1 MRETGFRIVR
11 RAFATVAWMV
21 VAAGSVGAWV
31 MPGPGLHH
39 DQVVIACL
47 AVVALSAAASLLA
60 HRPSRPLVGT
70 TVVIVAVTSLGARNI
85 ASGALTSAQVNFRD
99 GALLLSHVLLALAM
113 FASTRRRLRADS
125 RAVISDGLII
135 GLGAWIVLW
144 VVLLQPALHGVT
156 GLPAATLM
164 RGVTLAVLS
173 VNLFL
178 VATLLFSDSAPT
190 VSVVLTALAVVNVLA
205 GEILFLVDARPDATL
220 STRVLGAPFV
230 VAAACASA
238 MLLHP
243 SVRTLLSPARRRPTP
258 PLMTRLVTTT
268 ASLVAPV
275 VMLTLT
281 DADGRNDRTVRV
293 VSIVVLSVVVMARV
307 VQSVRANAR
316 TQADLAHSAQTDPLT
331 NLPNR
336 VAMLDLVTDATQ
348 LAHGTPRQPTVLFI
362 DVDRFK
368 NINDSLGHSAGD
380 DVLLEVARRL
390 VAAVPSHAS
399 VGRISGDEF
408 VILDPHTETATQA
421 VVLAERV
428 LDSLREPLGMRQG
441 DMFVSVSIGVA
452 MALRQLDLTADEIL
466 RHADTAM
473 YRAKDA
479 GRNCIAFFDDSMV
492 EKVTQR
498 LDIETALYRALEKN
512 ELRLVHQPIVD
523 TSLGIVVGFEALM
536 RWDRGVHGSVSPAEF
551 IPIAEE
557 TGTIVPLGSWA
568 LLDALTQLRHWID
581 SGACA
586 ASTSMSV
593 NVSARQLHDPTF
605 VSVVTD
611 ALSRSGIPADQLWL
625 EVTESLMITE
635 PAQALTAL
643 RQLNAL
649 GVRIAIDDF
658 GTGYSS
664 LSLLQRF
671 PIQRIKIDRAFVS
684 ALTSDRNSHSI
695 VRTIVAMAESLGADI
710 VAEGVETV
718 EQLDFLAGLDCRKAQ
733 GYLISHPVDSD
744 AVPATVA
751 ALQETPRWR
760 R

>member
-1 MRETGFRIVR
+1 MVVAGGAAAPWLVPSPAEHSTVIVL
-11 RAFATVAWMV
+11 ACAAAVVLGATVALWAHRAPRLL
-21 VAAGSVGAWV
+21 VATTVLVSGVTALGA
-31 MPGPGLHH
+31 HN
-39 DQVVIACL
+39 IA
-47 AVVALSAAASLLA
+47 ADGLSARQLNL
-60 HRPSRPLVGT
+60 
-70 TVVIVAVTSLGARNI
+70 
-85 ASGALTSAQVNFRD
+85 RD
-99 GALLLSHVLLALAM
+99 GALLVSHVLLALGMLVA
-113 FASTRRRLRADS
+113 TRRRLRADS

-144 VVLLQPALHGVT
+144 VLLLQPALHGVT

-164 RGVTLAVLS
+164 RGATLAVLS
-173 VNLFL
+173 VILFL
-178 VATLLFSDSAPT
+178 VATLLFSDTAPT
-190 VSVVLTALAVVNVLA
+190 VSVIFATLAVVTLLT
-205 GEILFLVDARPDATL
+205 GEIVYLVDARPDASL
-220 STRVLGAPFV
+220 VARVLGAPFV
-230 VAAACASA
+230 VAAACATG

-243 SVRTLLSPARRRPTP
+243 SVRSLLSPARRRPTP
-258 PLMTRLVTTT
+258 PLMTRLVSTT

-281 DADGRNDRTVRV
+281 DPASRNDRIVRV
-293 VSIVVLSVVVMARV
+293 VSIVVLSAVVMARV

-316 TQADLAHSAQTDPLT
+316 TQADLEHNAQTDPLT

-336 VAMLDLVTDATQ
+336 TAMLELVTEATQ

-390 VAAVPSHAS
+390 VAAVPAHAS

-421 VVLAERV
+421 VVLAEHV
-428 LDSLREPLGMRQG
+428 LDSLREPLGLRQG

-452 MALRQLDLTADEIL
+452 MAVRSLDLTADEIL

-498 LDIETALYRALEKN
+498 LDIETALYRALDKN

-523 TSLGIVVGFEALM
+523 TSLGLVVGFEALM
-536 RWDRGVHGSVSPAEF
+536 RWDRGVNGTVSPAEF

-568 LLDALTQLRHWID
+568 LLDALTQLRLWID
-581 SGACA
+581 AGAC
-586 ASTSMSV
+586 TSHTTISV

-605 VSVVTD
+605 VSVVTE
-611 ALSRSGIPADQLWL
+611 ALSRSGVSADQLWL

-635 PAQALTAL
+635 PTQALTAL
-643 RQLNAL
+643 KQLNAI

-671 PIQRIKIDRAFVS
+671 PIQRIKIDRAFVH
-684 ALTSDRNSHSI
+684 ALTTDGGSHSL
-695 VRTIVAMAESLGADI
+695 VRTIVAMADSLGADI
-710 VAEGVETV
+710 VAEGVETM
-718 EQLDFLAGLDCRKAQ
+718 EQLDILAGLDCRKAQ
-733 GYLISHPVDSD
+733 GYLISHPVDSA
-744 AVPATVA
+744 AVPDTVL
-751 ALQETPRWR
+751 ALEGSPRWR

>member
-1 MRETGFRIVR
+1 MVVAGGAAAPWLVPSPAEHSTVIVL
-11 RAFATVAWMV
+11 ACAAAVVLGATVALWAHRAPRLL
-21 VAAGSVGAWV
+21 VATTVLVSGVTALGA
-31 MPGPGLHH
+31 HN
-39 DQVVIACL
+39 IA
-47 AVVALSAAASLLA
+47 ADGLSARQLNL
-60 HRPSRPLVGT
+60 
-70 TVVIVAVTSLGARNI
+70 
-85 ASGALTSAQVNFRD
+85 RD
-99 GALLLSHVLLALAM
+99 GALLVSHVLLALGMLVA
-113 FASTRRRLRADS
+113 TRRRLRADS

-144 VVLLQPALHGVT
+144 VLLLQPALHGVT

-164 RGVTLAVLS
+164 RGATLAVLS
-173 VNLFL
+173 VILFL
-178 VATLLFSDSAPT
+178 VATLLFSDTAPT
-190 VSVVLTALAVVNVLA
+190 VSVIFATLAVVTLLT
-205 GEILFLVDARPDATL
+205 GEIVYLVDARPDASL
-220 STRVLGAPFV
+220 VARVLGAPFV
-230 VAAACASA
+230 VAAACATG

-243 SVRTLLSPARRRPTP
+243 SVRSLLSPARRRPTP
-258 PLMTRLVTTT
+258 PLMTRLVSTT

-281 DADGRNDRTVRV
+281 DPASRNDRIVRV
-293 VSIVVLSVVVMARV
+293 VSIVVLSAVVMARV

-316 TQADLAHSAQTDPLT
+316 TQADLEHNAQTDPLT

-336 VAMLDLVTDATQ
+336 TAMLELVTEATQ

-390 VAAVPSHAS
+390 VAAVPAHAS

-421 VVLAERV
+421 VVLAELV
-428 LDSLREPLGMRQG
+428 LDSLREPLGLRQG

-452 MALRQLDLTADEIL
+452 MAVRSLDLTADEIL

-498 LDIETALYRALEKN
+498 LDIETALYRALDKN

-523 TSLGIVVGFEALM
+523 TSLGLVVGFEALM
-536 RWDRGVHGSVSPAEF
+536 RWDRGVNGTVSPAEF

-568 LLDALTQLRHWID
+568 LLDALTQLRLWID
-581 SGACA
+581 AGAC
-586 ASTSMSV
+586 TSHTTISV

-605 VSVVTD
+605 VSVVTE
-611 ALSRSGIPADQLWL
+611 ALSRSGVSADQLWL

-635 PAQALTAL
+635 PTQALTAL
-643 RQLNAL
+643 KQLNAI

-671 PIQRIKIDRAFVS
+671 PIQRIKIDRAFVH
-684 ALTSDRNSHSI
+684 ALTTDGGSHSL
-695 VRTIVAMAESLGADI
+695 VRTIVAMADSLGADI
-710 VAEGVETV
+710 VAEGVETM
-718 EQLDFLAGLDCRKAQ
+718 EQLDILAGLDCRKAQ
-733 GYLISHPVDSD
+733 GYLISHPVDSA
-744 AVPATVA
+744 AVPDTVL
-751 ALQETPRWR
+751 ALEGSPRWR

>member
-1 MRETGFRIVR
+1 VR
-11 RAFATVAWMV
+11 RAFAAVAWLV
-21 VAAGSVGAWV
+21 VAGGLTAPWLAPSPADHSAFIVLACATAVAVGA
-31 MPGPGLHH
+31 L
-39 DQVVIACL
+39 I
-47 AVVALSAAASLLA
+47 ALSVHRVPRLLVA
-60 HRPSRPLVGT
+60 T
-70 TVVIVAVTSLGARNI
+70 TCIVAGATALGAHNI
-85 ASGALTSAQVNFRD
+85 ATDSLSSTAQNVRD
-99 GALLLSHVLLALAM
+99 GALLFSHVLLALGMLVA
-113 FASTRRRLRADS
+113 TRRRLRADS

-156 GLPAATLM
+156 GLPASTLM

-173 VNLFL
+173 VILFL
-178 VATLLFSDSAPT
+178 VATLLFSDTAPT
-190 VSVVLTALAVVNVLA
+190 VSVLFATLAVLMLLT
-205 GEILFLVDARPDATL
+205 GEILYLVNARPDASL
-220 STRVLGAPFV
+220 DTRVLVAPFV
-230 VAAACASA
+230 VAASA
-238 MLLHP
+238 AAAMMIHP
-243 SVRTLLSPARRRPTP
+243 TVRTLLSPARRRPTP
-258 PLMTRLVTTT
+258 PLMTRLVSTT
-268 ASLVAPV
+268 ASLVGPV

-281 DADGRNDRTVRV
+281 DPDSRNDRTVRV
-293 VSIVVLSVVVMARV
+293 VSIVVLSAVVMARV

-316 TQADLAHSAQTDPLT
+316 TQADLEHNAQTDPLT

-336 VAMLDLVTDATQ
+336 NAMLELVTEAAQ

-390 VAAVPSHAS
+390 VAAVPAHAS

-408 VILDPHTETATQA
+408 VVLDPQTETATQA
-421 VVLAERV
+421 VVLAEHV
-428 LDSLREPLGMRQG
+428 LDSLREPLGLRQG

-452 MALRQLDLTADEIL
+452 MAVRAVNLTADEIL

-498 LDIETALYRALEKN
+498 LDIETALYRALDKN

-523 TSLGIVVGFEALM
+523 TSLGLVVGFEALM
-536 RWDRGVHGSVSPAEF
+536 RWDRGVNGTVSPAEF

-568 LLDALTQLRHWID
+568 LLDALTQLRMWID
-581 SGACA
+581 AGACTA
-586 ASTSMSV
+586 NTTISV

-605 VSVVTD
+605 VSVVTE
-611 ALSRSGIPADQLWL
+611 ALSRAGVSADQLWL

-635 PAQALTAL
+635 PTQALTTL
-643 RQLNAL
+643 KQLNAI

-671 PIQRIKIDRAFVS
+671 PIQRIKIDRAFVN
-684 ALTSDRNSHSI
+684 ALTADGGSHSI
-695 VRTIVAMAESLGADI
+695 VRTIVAMADALGADI
-710 VAEGVETV
+710 VAEGVETM
-718 EQLDFLAGLDCRKAQ
+718 EQLDILSSLDCHKAQ
-733 GYLISHPVDSD
+733 GYLISHPVDSS
-744 AVPATVA
+744 AVPDSVL
-751 ALQETPRWR
+751 ALEGSPRWR

>member
-1 MRETGFRIVR
+1 MVVAGGAAAPWLVPSPAEHSTVIVL
-11 RAFATVAWMV
+11 ACAAAVVLGATVALWV
-21 VAAGSVGAWV
+21 HRAPRLLVATTVLVSGVTALGA
-31 MPGPGLHH
+31 HN
-39 DQVVIACL
+39 IA
-47 AVVALSAAASLLA
+47 ADGLSARQLNL
-60 HRPSRPLVGT
+60 
-70 TVVIVAVTSLGARNI
+70 
-85 ASGALTSAQVNFRD
+85 RD
-99 GALLLSHVLLALAM
+99 GALLVSHVLLALGMLVA
-113 FASTRRRLRADS
+113 TRRRLRADS

-144 VVLLQPALHGVT
+144 VLLLQPALHGVT

-164 RGVTLAVLS
+164 RGATLAVLS
-173 VNLFL
+173 VILFL
-178 VATLLFSDSAPT
+178 VATLLFSDTAPT
-190 VSVVLTALAVVNVLA
+190 VSVIFATLAVVTLLT
-205 GEILFLVDARPDATL
+205 GEIVYLVDARPDASL
-220 STRVLGAPFV
+220 AARVLGAPFV
-230 VAAACASA
+230 VAAACATG

-243 SVRTLLSPARRRPTP
+243 SVRSLLSPARRRPTP
-258 PLMTRLVTTT
+258 PLMTRLVSTT

-281 DADGRNDRTVRV
+281 DPASRNDRIVRV
-293 VSIVVLSVVVMARV
+293 VSIVVLSAVVMARV

-316 TQADLAHSAQTDPLT
+316 TQADLEHNAQTDPLT

-336 VAMLDLVTDATQ
+336 TAMLELVTEATQ

-390 VAAVPSHAS
+390 VAAVPAHAS

-421 VVLAERV
+421 VVLAEHV
-428 LDSLREPLGMRQG
+428 LDSLREPLGLRQG

-452 MALRQLDLTADEIL
+452 MAVRSLDLTADEIL

-498 LDIETALYRALEKN
+498 LDIETALYRALDKN

-523 TSLGIVVGFEALM
+523 TSLGLVVGFEALM
-536 RWDRGVHGSVSPAEF
+536 RWDRGVNGTVSPAEF

-568 LLDALTQLRHWID
+568 LLDALTQLRLWID
-581 SGACA
+581 AGAC
-586 ASTSMSV
+586 TSHTTISV

-605 VSVVTD
+605 VSVVTE
-611 ALSRSGIPADQLWL
+611 ALSRSGVSADQLWL

-635 PAQALTAL
+635 PTQALTAL
-643 RQLNAL
+643 KQLNAI

-671 PIQRIKIDRAFVS
+671 PIQRIKIDRAFVH
-684 ALTSDRNSHSI
+684 ALTTDGGSHSL
-695 VRTIVAMAESLGADI
+695 VRTIVAMADSLGADI
-710 VAEGVETV
+710 VAEGVETM
-718 EQLDFLAGLDCRKAQ
+718 EQLDILAGLDCRKAQ
-733 GYLISHPVDSD
+733 GYLISHPVDSA
-744 AVPATVA
+744 AVPDTVL
-751 ALQETPRWR
+751 ALEGSPRWR

>member
-1 MRETGFRIVR
+1 MVVAGGAAAPWLVPSPAEHSTVIVL
-11 RAFATVAWMV
+11 ACAAAVVLGATVALWV
-21 VAAGSVGAWV
+21 HRAPRLLVATTVLVSGVTALGA
-31 MPGPGLHH
+31 HN
-39 DQVVIACL
+39 IA
-47 AVVALSAAASLLA
+47 ADGLSARQLNL
-60 HRPSRPLVGT
+60 
-70 TVVIVAVTSLGARNI
+70 
-85 ASGALTSAQVNFRD
+85 RD
-99 GALLLSHVLLALAM
+99 GALLVSHVLLALGMLVA
-113 FASTRRRLRADS
+113 TRRRLRADS

-144 VVLLQPALHGVT
+144 VLLLQPALHGVT

-164 RGVTLAVLS
+164 RGATLAVLS
-173 VNLFL
+173 VILFL
-178 VATLLFSDSAPT
+178 VATLLFSDTAPT
-190 VSVVLTALAVVNVLA
+190 VSVIFATLAVVTLLT
-205 GEILFLVDARPDATL
+205 GEIVYLVDARPDASL
-220 STRVLGAPFV
+220 VARVLGAPFV
-230 VAAACASA
+230 VAAACATG

-243 SVRTLLSPARRRPTP
+243 SVRSLLSPARRRPTP
-258 PLMTRLVTTT
+258 PLMTRLVSTT

-281 DADGRNDRTVRV
+281 DPASRNDRIVRV
-293 VSIVVLSVVVMARV
+293 VSIVVLSAVVMARV

-316 TQADLAHSAQTDPLT
+316 TQADLEHNAQTDPLT

-336 VAMLDLVTDATQ
+336 TAMLELVTEATQ

-390 VAAVPSHAS
+390 VAAVPAHAS

-421 VVLAERV
+421 VVLAEHV
-428 LDSLREPLGMRQG
+428 LDSLREPLGLRQG

-452 MALRQLDLTADEIL
+452 MAVRSLDLTADEIL

-492 EKVTQR
+492 EKVTHR
-498 LDIETALYRALEKN
+498 LDIETALYRALDKN

-523 TSLGIVVGFEALM
+523 TSLGLVVGFEALM
-536 RWDRGVHGSVSPAEF
+536 RWDRGVNGTVSPAEF

-568 LLDALTQLRHWID
+568 LLDALTQLRLWID
-581 SGACA
+581 AGAC
-586 ASTSMSV
+586 TSHTTISV

-605 VSVVTD
+605 VSVVTE
-611 ALSRSGIPADQLWL
+611 ALSRSGVSADQLWL

-635 PAQALTAL
+635 PTQALTAL
-643 RQLNAL
+643 KQLNAI

-671 PIQRIKIDRAFVS
+671 PIQRIKIDRAFVH
-684 ALTSDRNSHSI
+684 ALTTDGGSHSL
-695 VRTIVAMAESLGADI
+695 VRTIVAMADSLGADI
-710 VAEGVETV
+710 VAEGVETM
-718 EQLDFLAGLDCRKAQ
+718 EQLDILAGLDCRKAQ
-733 GYLISHPVDSD
+733 GYLISHPVDSA
-744 AVPATVA
+744 AVPDTVL
-751 ALQETPRWR
+751 ALEGSPRWR

>member
-1 MRETGFRIVR
+1 MVVAGGAAAPWLVPSPAEHSTVIVL
-11 RAFATVAWMV
+11 ACAAAVVLGATVALWV
-21 VAAGSVGAWV
+21 HRAPRLLVATTVLVSGVTALGA
-31 MPGPGLHH
+31 HN
-39 DQVVIACL
+39 IA
-47 AVVALSAAASLLA
+47 ADGLSARQLNL
-60 HRPSRPLVGT
+60 
-70 TVVIVAVTSLGARNI
+70 
-85 ASGALTSAQVNFRD
+85 RD
-99 GALLLSHVLLALAM
+99 GALLVSHVLLALGMLVA
-113 FASTRRRLRADS
+113 TRRRLRADS

-144 VVLLQPALHGVT
+144 VLLLQPALHGVT

-164 RGVTLAVLS
+164 RGATLAVLS
-173 VNLFL
+173 VILFL
-178 VATLLFSDSAPT
+178 VATLLFSDTAPT
-190 VSVVLTALAVVNVLA
+190 VSVIFATLAVVTLLT
-205 GEILFLVDARPDATL
+205 GEIVYLVDARPDASL
-220 STRVLGAPFV
+220 VARVLGAPFV
-230 VAAACASA
+230 VAAACATG

-243 SVRTLLSPARRRPTP
+243 SVRSLLSPARRRPTP
-258 PLMTRLVTTT
+258 PLMTRLVSTT

-281 DADGRNDRTVRV
+281 DPASPNDRIVRV
-293 VSIVVLSVVVMARV
+293 VSIVVLSAVVMARV

-316 TQADLAHSAQTDPLT
+316 TQADLEHNAQTDPLT

-336 VAMLDLVTDATQ
+336 TAMLDLVTEATQ

-390 VAAVPSHAS
+390 VAAVPAHAS

-421 VVLAERV
+421 VVLAEHV
-428 LDSLREPLGMRQG
+428 LDSLREPLGLRQG

-452 MALRQLDLTADEIL
+452 MAVRSLNLTADEIL

-498 LDIETALYRALEKN
+498 LDIETALYRALDKN

-523 TSLGIVVGFEALM
+523 TSLGLVVGFEALM
-536 RWDRGVHGSVSPAEF
+536 RWDRGVNGTVSPAEF

-568 LLDALTQLRHWID
+568 LLDALTQLRLWID
-581 SGACA
+581 AGAC
-586 ASTSMSV
+586 TSHTTISV

-605 VSVVTD
+605 VSVVTE
-611 ALSRSGIPADQLWL
+611 ALSRSGVSADQLWL

-635 PAQALTAL
+635 PTQALTAL
-643 RQLNAL
+643 KQLNAI

-671 PIQRIKIDRAFVS
+671 PIQRIKIDRAFVH
-684 ALTSDRNSHSI
+684 ALTTDGGSHSL
-695 VRTIVAMAESLGADI
+695 VRTIVAMADSLGADI
-710 VAEGVETV
+710 VAEGVETM
-718 EQLDFLAGLDCRKAQ
+718 EQLDILAGLDCRKAQ
-733 GYLISHPVDSD
+733 GYLISHPVDSA
-744 AVPATVA
+744 AVPDTVL
-751 ALQETPRWR
+751 ALEGSPRWR

>member
-1 MRETGFRIVR
+1 
-11 RAFATVAWMV
+11 MV
-21 VAAGSVGAWV
+21 VAGGTAAPWLVPP
-31 MPGPGLHH
+31 PG
-39 DQVVIACL
+39 DRSS
-47 AVVALSAAASLLA
+47 AVVVACAAAV
-60 HRPSRPLVGT
+60 LVGSSVALWVHGAPRLLVLA
-70 TVVIVAVTSLGARNI
+70 TVVVTGVTSLGAHNI
-85 ASGALTSAQVNFRD
+85 AADGLSPRDMNIRD
-99 GALLLSHVLLALAM
+99 GALLASHVLLAIGMLVA
-113 FASTRRRLRADS
+113 TRRRLRSDS

-156 GLPAATLM
+156 GLPAATVM

-173 VNLFL
+173 VILFL
-178 VATLLFSDSAPT
+178 VATLLFSDTAPT
-190 VSVVLTALAVVNVLA
+190 VSVIFATVAVVMLLT
-205 GEILFLVDARPDATL
+205 GEILYLVDARPDASL
-220 STRVLGAPFV
+220 ADRVLAAPFMF
-230 VAAACASA
+230 AAACAA
-238 MLLHP
+238 GMLLHP
-243 SVRTLLSPARRRPTP
+243 SARTLLSPARRRPTP
-258 PLMTRLVTTT
+258 PLMTRLVSTT
-268 ASLVAPV
+268 ASMVAPV

-281 DADGRNDRTVRV
+281 DPAGRNDRTVRV
-293 VSIVVLSVVVMARV
+293 VSIVLLSVVVMTRV

-316 TQADLAHSAQTDPLT
+316 TQADLEHNAQTDPLT

-336 VAMLDLVTDATQ
+336 VAMLELVTEATQ

-390 VAAVPSHAS
+390 VAAVPAHAS

-421 VVLAERV
+421 VVLAEHV
-428 LDSLREPLGMRQG
+428 LDSLREPLGLRQG

-452 MALRQLDLTADEIL
+452 MAVRSLGLTADEIL

-498 LDIETALYRALEKN
+498 LDIETALYRALDKN

-523 TSLGIVVGFEALM
+523 TSLGLVVGFEALM
-536 RWDRGVHGSVSPAEF
+536 RWDRGINGTVSPAEF

-568 LLDALTQLRHWID
+568 LLDALTQLRMWID
-581 SGACA
+581 AGACTE
-586 ASTSMSV
+586 STTVSV

-605 VSVVTD
+605 VSVVTE
-611 ALSRSGIPADQLWL
+611 ALSRAGVTADQLWL

-635 PAQALTAL
+635 PTQALTAL
-643 RQLNAL
+643 KQLNAI

-671 PIQRIKIDRAFVS
+671 PIQRIKIDRAFVH
-684 ALTSDRNSHSI
+684 ALTADGGSHSI
-695 VRTIVAMAESLGADI
+695 VRTIVAMAESLGADV
-710 VAEGVETV
+710 VAEGVETI
-718 EQLDFLAGLDCRKAQ
+718 EQLDILAGLDCRKAQ
-733 GYLISHPVDSD
+733 GYLISHPVDSV
-744 AVPATVA
+744 AVPDTVL
-751 ALQETPRWR
+751 ALEGSPRWR

>member
-1 MRETGFRIVR
+1 MVVAGGAAAPWLVPSPAEHSTVIVL
-11 RAFATVAWMV
+11 ACAAAVVLGATVALWV
-21 VAAGSVGAWV
+21 HRAPRLLVATTVLVSGVTALGA
-31 MPGPGLHH
+31 HN
-39 DQVVIACL
+39 IA
-47 AVVALSAAASLLA
+47 ADGLSARQLNL
-60 HRPSRPLVGT
+60 
-70 TVVIVAVTSLGARNI
+70 
-85 ASGALTSAQVNFRD
+85 RD
-99 GALLLSHVLLALAM
+99 GALLVSHVLLALGMLVA
-113 FASTRRRLRADS
+113 TRRRLRADS

-144 VVLLQPALHGVT
+144 VLLLQPALHGFT

-164 RGVTLAVLS
+164 RGATLAVLS
-173 VNLFL
+173 VILFL
-178 VATLLFSDSAPT
+178 VATLLFSDTAPT
-190 VSVVLTALAVVNVLA
+190 VSVIFATLAVVTLLT
-205 GEILFLVDARPDATL
+205 GEIVYLVDARPDASL
-220 STRVLGAPFV
+220 VARVLGAPFV
-230 VAAACASA
+230 VAAACATG

-243 SVRTLLSPARRRPTP
+243 SVRSLLSPARRRPTP
-258 PLMTRLVTTT
+258 PLMTRLVSTT

-281 DADGRNDRTVRV
+281 DPASRNDRIVRV
-293 VSIVVLSVVVMARV
+293 VSIVVLSAVVMARV

-316 TQADLAHSAQTDPLT
+316 TQADLEHNAQTDPLT

-336 VAMLDLVTDATQ
+336 TAMLELVTEATQ

-390 VAAVPSHAS
+390 VAAVPAHAS

-421 VVLAERV
+421 VVLAEHV
-428 LDSLREPLGMRQG
+428 LDSLREPLGLRQG

-452 MALRQLDLTADEIL
+452 MAVRSLDLTADEIL

-498 LDIETALYRALEKN
+498 LDIETALYRALDKN

-523 TSLGIVVGFEALM
+523 TSLGLVVGFEALM
-536 RWDRGVHGSVSPAEF
+536 RWDRGVNGTVSPAEF

-568 LLDALTQLRHWID
+568 LLDALTQLRLWID
-581 SGACA
+581 AGAC
-586 ASTSMSV
+586 TSHTTISV

-605 VSVVTD
+605 VSVVTE
-611 ALSRSGIPADQLWL
+611 ALSRSGVSADQLWL

-635 PAQALTAL
+635 PTQALTAL
-643 RQLNAL
+643 KQLNAI

-671 PIQRIKIDRAFVS
+671 PIQRIKIDRAFVH
-684 ALTSDRNSHSI
+684 ALTTDGGSHSL
-695 VRTIVAMAESLGADI
+695 VRTIVAMADSLGADI
-710 VAEGVETV
+710 VAEGVETM
-718 EQLDFLAGLDCRKAQ
+718 EQLDILAGLDCRKAQ
-733 GYLISHPVDSD
+733 GYLISHPVDSA
-744 AVPATVA
+744 AVPDTVL
-751 ALQETPRWR
+751 ALEGSPRWR

>member
-1 MRETGFRIVR
+1 
-11 RAFATVAWMV
+11 MV
-21 VAAGSVGAWV
+21 VAGGTAAPWLVPP
-31 MPGPGLHH
+31 PG
-39 DQVVIACL
+39 DRSS
-47 AVVALSAAASLLA
+47 AVVVACAAAV
-60 HRPSRPLVGT
+60 LVGSSVALWVHGAPRLLVLA
-70 TVVIVAVTSLGARNI
+70 TVVVTGVTSLGAHNI
-85 ASGALTSAQVNFRD
+85 AADGLSPRDMNIRD
-99 GALLLSHVLLALAM
+99 GALLASHVLLAIGMLVA
-113 FASTRRRLRADS
+113 TRRRLRSDS

-156 GLPAATLM
+156 GLPAATVM

-173 VNLFL
+173 VILFL
-178 VATLLFSDSAPT
+178 VATLLFSDTAPT
-190 VSVVLTALAVVNVLA
+190 VSVIFATVAVVMLLT
-205 GEILFLVDARPDATL
+205 GEILYLVDARPDASL
-220 STRVLGAPFV
+220 ADRVLAAPFMF
-230 VAAACASA
+230 AAACAA
-238 MLLHP
+238 GMLLHP
-243 SVRTLLSPARRRPTP
+243 SARTLLSPARRRPTP
-258 PLMTRLVTTT
+258 PLMTRLVSTT
-268 ASLVAPV
+268 ASMVAPV

-281 DADGRNDRTVRV
+281 DPAGRNDRSVRV

-316 TQADLAHSAQTDPLT
+316 TQADLEHNAQTDPLT

-336 VAMLDLVTDATQ
+336 VAMLELVTEATQ

-390 VAAVPSHAS
+390 VAAVPAHAS

-421 VVLAERV
+421 VVLAEHV
-428 LDSLREPLGMRQG
+428 LDSLREPLGLRQG

-452 MALRQLDLTADEIL
+452 MAVRSLGLTADEIL

-498 LDIETALYRALEKN
+498 LDIETALYRALDKN

-523 TSLGIVVGFEALM
+523 TSLGLVVGFEALM
-536 RWDRGVHGSVSPAEF
+536 RWDRGINGTVSPAEF

-568 LLDALTQLRHWID
+568 LLDALTQLRMWID
-581 SGACA
+581 AGACTE
-586 ASTSMSV
+586 STTVSV

-605 VSVVTD
+605 VSVVTE
-611 ALSRSGIPADQLWL
+611 ALSRAGVTADQLWL

-635 PAQALTAL
+635 PTQALTAL
-643 RQLNAL
+643 KQLNAI

-671 PIQRIKIDRAFVS
+671 PIQRIKIDRAFVH
-684 ALTSDRNSHSI
+684 ALTADGGSHSI
-695 VRTIVAMAESLGADI
+695 VRTIVAMAESLGADV
-710 VAEGVETV
+710 VAEGVETI
-718 EQLDFLAGLDCRKAQ
+718 EQLDILAGLDCRKAQ
-733 GYLISHPVDSD
+733 GYLISHPVDSV
-744 AVPATVA
+744 AVPDTVL
-751 ALQETPRWR
+751 ALEGSPRWR

>member
-1 MRETGFRIVR
+1 
-11 RAFATVAWMV
+11 
-21 VAAGSVGAWV
+21 
-31 MPGPGLHH
+31 
-39 DQVVIACL
+39 
-47 AVVALSAAASLLA
+47 
-60 HRPSRPLVGT
+60 
-70 TVVIVAVTSLGARNI
+70 
-85 ASGALTSAQVNFRD
+85 
-99 GALLLSHVLLALAM
+99 
-113 FASTRRRLRADS
+113 
-125 RAVISDGLII
+125 LII

-173 VNLFL
+173 VILFL
-178 VATLLFSDSAPT
+178 VATLLFSDTAPT
-190 VSVVLTALAVVNVLA
+190 VSVIFATVAVVMLLT
-205 GEILFLVDARPDATL
+205 GEILYLVDARPDASL
-220 STRVLGAPFV
+220 ADRVLAAPFMF
-230 VAAACASA
+230 AAACTAG

-243 SVRTLLSPARRRPTP
+243 SARTLLSPARRRPTP
-258 PLMTRLVTTT
+258 PLMTRLVSTT
-268 ASLVAPV
+268 ASMVAPV

-281 DADGRNDRTVRV
+281 DPAGRNDRTVRV

-316 TQADLAHSAQTDPLT
+316 TQADLEHNAQTDPLT

-336 VAMLDLVTDATQ
+336 VAMLELVTEATQ

-390 VAAVPSHAS
+390 VAAVPAHAS

-421 VVLAERV
+421 VVLAEHV
-428 LDSLREPLGMRQG
+428 LDSLREPLGLRQG

-452 MALRQLDLTADEIL
+452 MAVRSLGLTADEIL

-498 LDIETALYRALEKN
+498 LDIETALYRALDKN

-523 TSLGIVVGFEALM
+523 TSLGLVVGFEALM
-536 RWDRGVHGSVSPAEF
+536 RWDRGINGTVSPAEF

-568 LLDALTQLRHWID
+568 LLDALTQLRMWID
-581 SGACA
+581 AGACTE
-586 ASTSMSV
+586 STTVSV

-605 VSVVTD
+605 VSVVTE
-611 ALSRSGIPADQLWL
+611 ALSRAGVTADQLWL

-635 PAQALTAL
+635 PTQALTAL
-643 RQLNAL
+643 KQLNAI

-671 PIQRIKIDRAFVS
+671 PIQRIKIDRAFVH
-684 ALTSDRNSHSI
+684 ALTADGGSHSI
-695 VRTIVAMAESLGADI
+695 VRTIVAMAESLGADV
-710 VAEGVETV
+710 VAEGVETI
-718 EQLDFLAGLDCRKAQ
+718 EQLDILAGLDCRKAQ
-733 GYLISHPVDSD
+733 GYLISHPVDSV
-744 AVPATVA
+744 AVPDTVL
-751 ALQETPRWR
+751 ALEGSPRWR

>member
-1 MRETGFRIVR
+1 
-11 RAFATVAWMV
+11 MV
-21 VAAGSVGAWV
+21 VAGGSVAPWFLPSPGTHSTVIV
-31 MPGPGLHH
+31 MCCAAAVL
-39 DQVVIACL
+39 VSAC
-47 AVVALSAAASLLA
+47 VALLVHRAPVLLVATTFLVAAASALGA
-60 HRPSRPLVGT
+60 HNIASEVLP
-70 TVVIVAVTSLGARNI
+70 ADARNI
-85 ASGALTSAQVNFRD
+85 RD
-99 GALLLSHVLLALAM
+99 GALLVAHVLLACGLLVA
-113 FASTRRRLRADS
+113 TRRRLRSDA

-156 GLPAATLM
+156 GLPSSTVM
-164 RGVTLAVLS
+164 RGATLAVLS
-173 VNLFL
+173 VILFL
-178 VATLLFSDSAPT
+178 VATLLFSDTAPT
-190 VSVVLTALAVVNVLA
+190 PAVFLATVAVLELLA
-205 GEILFLVDARPDATL
+205 GEILYLVSARPGTGPGTTVL
-220 STRVLGAPFV
+220 SAPFV
-230 VAAACASA
+230 MAAGAASA

-243 SVRTLLSPARRRPTP
+243 SVRSLLSPARRRPTP
-258 PLMTRLVTTT
+258 PLMTRLVSTT

-281 DADGRNDRTVRV
+281 DPASRNDRTVRV
-293 VSIVVLSVVVMARV
+293 VSIVVLSAVVMARV

-316 TQADLAHSAQTDPLT
+316 TQSDLERNAQTDPLT
-331 NLPNR
+331 GLPNR
-336 VAMLDLVTDATQ
+336 NAMLDLVTEATQ

-390 VAAVPSHAS
+390 VASVPAHAS

-408 VILDPHTETATQA
+408 VVLDPQTESATQA

-428 LDSLREPLGMRQG
+428 LDSLREPLGLRQG

-452 MALRQLDLTADEIL
+452 MAVRNVPLTADEIL

-498 LDIETALYRALEKN
+498 LDIETALYRALDRN
-512 ELRLVHQPIVD
+512 EVHLVHQPIVD

-536 RWDRGVHGSVSPAEF
+536 RWDRGVNGAVSPAEF

-568 LLDALTQLRHWID
+568 LLDALTQLRRWID
-581 SGACA
+581 AGACT
-586 ASTSMSV
+586 ASTTMSV

-605 VSVVTD
+605 VSVVSE
-611 ALSRSGIPADQLWL
+611 ALSRSGVTPDQLWL

-635 PAQALTAL
+635 PTQALAAL
-643 RQLNAL
+643 KQLNST

-671 PIQRIKIDRAFVS
+671 PIQRIKIDRAFVQ
-684 ALTSDRNSHSI
+684 ALTADRGSHSI
-695 VRTIVAMAESLGADI
+695 VRTIVAMADALGADI
-710 VAEGVETV
+710 VAEGVETT
-718 EQLDFLAGLDCRKAQ
+718 EQMDILASLDCHRAQ
-733 GYLISHPVDSD
+733 GYLISHPVPSSEIPD
-744 AVPATVA
+744 TVIT
-751 ALQETPRWR
+751 LEESPRWR

>member
-1 MRETGFRIVR
+1 MVVAGGAAAPWLVPSPAEHSTVIVL
-11 RAFATVAWMV
+11 ACAAAVVLSATVALWV
-21 VAAGSVGAWV
+21 HRAPRLLVATTVLVSGVTALGA
-31 MPGPGLHH
+31 HN
-39 DQVVIACL
+39 IA
-47 AVVALSAAASLLA
+47 ADGLSARQLNL
-60 HRPSRPLVGT
+60 
-70 TVVIVAVTSLGARNI
+70 
-85 ASGALTSAQVNFRD
+85 RD
-99 GALLLSHVLLALAM
+99 GALLVSHVLLALGMLVA
-113 FASTRRRLRADS
+113 TRRRLRADS

-144 VVLLQPALHGVT
+144 VLLLQPALHGVT

-164 RGVTLAVLS
+164 RGATLAVLS
-173 VNLFL
+173 VILFL
-178 VATLLFSDSAPT
+178 VATLLFSDTAPT
-190 VSVVLTALAVVNVLA
+190 VSVIFATLAVVTLLT
-205 GEILFLVDARPDATL
+205 GEIVYLVDARPDASL
-220 STRVLGAPFV
+220 VARVLGAPFV
-230 VAAACASA
+230 VAAACATG

-243 SVRTLLSPARRRPTP
+243 SVRSLLSPARRRPTP
-258 PLMTRLVTTT
+258 PLMTRLVSTT

-281 DADGRNDRTVRV
+281 DPASRNDRIVRV
-293 VSIVVLSVVVMARV
+293 VSIVVLSAVVMARV

-316 TQADLAHSAQTDPLT
+316 TQADLEHNAQTDPLT

-336 VAMLDLVTDATQ
+336 TAMLELVTEATQ

-390 VAAVPSHAS
+390 VAAVPAHAS

-421 VVLAERV
+421 VVLAEHV
-428 LDSLREPLGMRQG
+428 LDSLREPLGLRQG

-452 MALRQLDLTADEIL
+452 MAVRSLDLTADEIL

-498 LDIETALYRALEKN
+498 LDIETALYRALDKN

-523 TSLGIVVGFEALM
+523 TSLGLVVGFEALM
-536 RWDRGVHGSVSPAEF
+536 RWDRGVNGTVSPAEF

-568 LLDALTQLRHWID
+568 LLDALTQLRLWID
-581 SGACA
+581 AGAC
-586 ASTSMSV
+586 TSHTTISV

-605 VSVVTD
+605 VSVVTE
-611 ALSRSGIPADQLWL
+611 ALSRSGVSADQLWL

-635 PAQALTAL
+635 PTQALTAL
-643 RQLNAL
+643 KQLNAI

-671 PIQRIKIDRAFVS
+671 PIQRIKIDRAFVH
-684 ALTSDRNSHSI
+684 ALTTDGGSHSL
-695 VRTIVAMAESLGADI
+695 VRTIVAMADSLGADI
-710 VAEGVETV
+710 VAEGVETM
-718 EQLDFLAGLDCRKAQ
+718 EQLDILAGLDCRKAQ
-733 GYLISHPVDSD
+733 GYLISHPVDSA
-744 AVPATVA
+744 AVPDTVL
-751 ALQETPRWR
+751 ALEGSPRWR

>member
-11 RAFATVAWMV
+11 RAFAAIAWMV
-21 VAAGSVGAWV
+21 VAGGTAAPWLVPT
-31 MPGPGLHH
+31 PG
-39 DQVVIACL
+39 DSSS
-47 AVVALSAAASLLA
+47 AVVLACAAVV
-60 HRPSRPLVGT
+60 LVGSSVALWVHGAPRLLVLA
-70 TVVIVAVTSLGARNI
+70 TVVVTGVTSLGARNI
-85 ASGALTSAQVNFRD
+85 AADGLSPRDMNIRD
-99 GALLLSHVLLALAM
+99 GALLASHVLLALGMLVA
-113 FASTRRRLRADS
+113 TRRRLRSDS

-156 GLPAATLM
+156 GLPAATVM

-173 VNLFL
+173 VILFL
-178 VATLLFSDSAPT
+178 VATLLFSDTAPT
-190 VSVVLTALAVVNVLA
+190 VSVILATVAVVMLLT
-205 GEILFLVDARPDATL
+205 GEILYLVDARPDASL
-220 STRVLGAPFV
+220 ADRVLAAPFMS
-230 VAAACASA
+230 AAACAA
-238 MLLHP
+238 GMLLHP
-243 SVRTLLSPARRRPTP
+243 SARTLLSPARRRPTP
-258 PLMTRLVTTT
+258 PLMTRLVSTT
-268 ASLVAPV
+268 ASMVAPV

-281 DADGRNDRTVRV
+281 DPAGRNDRTVRV
-293 VSIVVLSVVVMARV
+293 VSVVVLSVVVMARV

-316 TQADLAHSAQTDPLT
+316 TQADLEHNAQTDPLT

-336 VAMLDLVTDATQ
+336 VAMLELVTEATQ

-390 VAAVPSHAS
+390 VAAVPAHAS

-421 VVLAERV
+421 VVLAEHV
-428 LDSLREPLGMRQG
+428 LDSLREPLGLRQG

-452 MALRQLDLTADEIL
+452 MAVRSLGLTADEIL

-498 LDIETALYRALEKN
+498 LDIETALYRALDKN

-523 TSLGIVVGFEALM
+523 TSLGLVVGFEALM
-536 RWDRGVHGSVSPAEF
+536 RWDRGINGTVSPAEF

-568 LLDALTQLRHWID
+568 LLDALTQLRMWID
-581 SGACA
+581 AGACTG
-586 ASTSMSV
+586 STTVSV

-605 VSVVTD
+605 VSVVTE
-611 ALSRSGIPADQLWL
+611 ALSRAGVAADQLWL

-635 PAQALTAL
+635 PTQALIAL
-643 RQLNAL
+643 KQLNAI

-671 PIQRIKIDRAFVS
+671 PIQRIKIDRAFVH
-684 ALTSDRNSHSI
+684 ALTADGGSHSI
-695 VRTIVAMAESLGADI
+695 VRTIVAMAESLGADV
-710 VAEGVETV
+710 VAEGVETI
-718 EQLDFLAGLDCRKAQ
+718 EQLDILAGLDCRKAQ
-733 GYLISHPVDSD
+733 GYLISHPVDSV
-744 AVPATVA
+744 AVPDTVL
-751 ALQETPRWR
+751 ALEGSPRWR

>member
-1 MRETGFRIVR
+1 MVVAGGAAAPWLVPSPAEHSTVIVL
-11 RAFATVAWMV
+11 ACAAAVVLGATVALWV
-21 VAAGSVGAWV
+21 HRAPRLLVATTVLVSGVTALGA
-31 MPGPGLHH
+31 HN
-39 DQVVIACL
+39 IA
-47 AVVALSAAASLLA
+47 ADGLSARQLNL
-60 HRPSRPLVGT
+60 
-70 TVVIVAVTSLGARNI
+70 
-85 ASGALTSAQVNFRD
+85 RD
-99 GALLLSHVLLALAM
+99 GALLVSHVLLALGMLVA
-113 FASTRRRLRADS
+113 TRRRLRADS

-144 VVLLQPALHGVT
+144 VLLLQPALHGVT

-164 RGVTLAVLS
+164 RGATLAVLS
-173 VNLFL
+173 VILFL
-178 VATLLFSDSAPT
+178 VATLLFSDTAPT
-190 VSVVLTALAVVNVLA
+190 VSVIFATLAVVTLLT
-205 GEILFLVDARPDATL
+205 GEIVYLVDARPDASL
-220 STRVLGAPFV
+220 VARVLGAPFV
-230 VAAACASA
+230 VAAACATG

-243 SVRTLLSPARRRPTP
+243 SVRSLLSPARRRPTP
-258 PLMTRLVTTT
+258 PLMTRLVSTT

-281 DADGRNDRTVRV
+281 DPASRNDRIVRV
-293 VSIVVLSVVVMARV
+293 VSIVVLSAVVMARV

-316 TQADLAHSAQTDPLT
+316 TQADLEHNAQTDPLT

-336 VAMLDLVTDATQ
+336 TAMLELVTEATQ

-390 VAAVPSHAS
+390 VAAVPAHAS

-421 VVLAERV
+421 VVLAEHV
-428 LDSLREPLGMRQG
+428 LDSLREPLGLRQG

-452 MALRQLDLTADEIL
+452 MAVRSLDLTADEIL

-498 LDIETALYRALEKN
+498 LDIETALYRALDKN

-523 TSLGIVVGFEALM
+523 TSLGLVVGFEALM
-536 RWDRGVHGSVSPAEF
+536 RWDRGVNGTVSPAEF

-568 LLDALTQLRHWID
+568 LLDALTQLRLWID
-581 SGACA
+581 AGAC
-586 ASTSMSV
+586 TSHTTISV

-605 VSVVTD
+605 VSVVTE
-611 ALSRSGIPADQLWL
+611 ALSRSGVSADQLWL

-635 PAQALTAL
+635 PTQALTAL
-643 RQLNAL
+643 KQLNAI

-671 PIQRIKIDRAFVS
+671 PIQRIKIDRAFVH
-684 ALTSDRNSHSI
+684 ALTTDGGSHSL
-695 VRTIVAMAESLGADI
+695 VRTIVAMADSLGADI
-710 VAEGVETV
+710 VAEGVETM
-718 EQLDFLAGLDCRKAQ
+718 EQLDILAGLDCRKAQ
-733 GYLISHPVDSD
+733 GYLISHPVDSA
-744 AVPATVA
+744 AVPDTVL
-751 ALQETPRWR
+751 ALEGSPRWR

>member
-1 MRETGFRIVR
+1 MVVAGGAAAPWLVPSPAEHSTVIVL
-11 RAFATVAWMV
+11 ACAAAVVLGATVALWVHRAPRLLVATTVLVSV
-21 VAAGSVGAWV
+21 VTALGAHNIAADG
-31 MPGPGLHH
+31 
-39 DQVVIACL
+39 
-47 AVVALSAAASLLA
+47 LSARQLNL
-60 HRPSRPLVGT
+60 
-70 TVVIVAVTSLGARNI
+70 
-85 ASGALTSAQVNFRD
+85 RD
-99 GALLLSHVLLALAM
+99 GALLVSHVLLALGMLVA
-113 FASTRRRLRADS
+113 TRRRLRADS

-144 VVLLQPALHGVT
+144 VLLLQPALHGVT

-164 RGVTLAVLS
+164 RGATLAVLS
-173 VNLFL
+173 VILFL
-178 VATLLFSDSAPT
+178 VATLLFSDTAPT
-190 VSVVLTALAVVNVLA
+190 VSVIFATLAVVTLLT
-205 GEILFLVDARPDATL
+205 GEIVYLVDARPDASL
-220 STRVLGAPFV
+220 VARVLGAPFV
-230 VAAACASA
+230 VAAACATG

-243 SVRTLLSPARRRPTP
+243 SVRSLLSPARRRPTP
-258 PLMTRLVTTT
+258 PLMTRLVSTT

-281 DADGRNDRTVRV
+281 DPASRNDRIVRV
-293 VSIVVLSVVVMARV
+293 VSIVVLSAVVMARV

-316 TQADLAHSAQTDPLT
+316 TQADLEHNAQTDPLT

-336 VAMLDLVTDATQ
+336 TAMLELVTEATQ

-390 VAAVPSHAS
+390 VAAVPAHAS

-421 VVLAERV
+421 VVLAELV
-428 LDSLREPLGMRQG
+428 LDSLREPLGLRQG

-452 MALRQLDLTADEIL
+452 MAVRSLDLTADEIL

-498 LDIETALYRALEKN
+498 LDIETALYRALDKN

-523 TSLGIVVGFEALM
+523 TSLGLVVGFEALM
-536 RWDRGVHGSVSPAEF
+536 RWDRGVNGTVSPAEF

-568 LLDALTQLRHWID
+568 LLDALTQLRLWID
-581 SGACA
+581 AGAC
-586 ASTSMSV
+586 TSHTTISV

-605 VSVVTD
+605 VSVVTE
-611 ALSRSGIPADQLWL
+611 ALSRSGVSADQLWL

-635 PAQALTAL
+635 PTQALTAL
-643 RQLNAL
+643 KQLNAI

-671 PIQRIKIDRAFVS
+671 PIQRIKIDRAFVH
-684 ALTSDRNSHSI
+684 ALTTDGGSHSL
-695 VRTIVAMAESLGADI
+695 VRTIVAMADSLGADI
-710 VAEGVETV
+710 VAEGVETM
-718 EQLDFLAGLDCRKAQ
+718 EQLDILAGLDCRKAQ
-733 GYLISHPVDSD
+733 GYLISHPVDSA
-744 AVPATVA
+744 AVPDTVL
-751 ALQETPRWR
+751 ALEGSPRWR

>member
-1 MRETGFRIVR
+1 VR
-11 RAFATVAWMV
+11 RAFAAIAWMV
-21 VAAGSVGAWV
+21 VAGGCIAPWLVPS
-31 MPGPGLHH
+31 PGNRSTL
-39 DQVVIACL
+39 VVLVCAA
-47 AVVALSAAASLLA
+47 AVIVSAAVALWVHGAPRLLVA
-60 HRPSRPLVGT
+60 T
-70 TVVIVAVTSLGARNI
+70 TVTVACVTALGARNI
-85 ASGALTSAQVNFRD
+85 AADGLSYRELNIRD
-99 GALLLSHVLLALAM
+99 GALLVSHVLLALGMLVA
-113 FASTRRRLRADS
+113 TRRRLRADS

-173 VNLFL
+173 VILFL
-178 VATLLFSDSAPT
+178 VATLLFSDTAPT
-190 VSVVLTALAVVNVLA
+190 VSVFLATLAVVMLLT
-205 GEILFLVDARPDATL
+205 GEILYLVDARPDASL
-220 STRVLGAPFV
+220 ATRVLGAPFM
-230 VAAACASA
+230 VAAAFGAG

-258 PLMTRLVTTT
+258 PLMTRLVSTT
-268 ASLVAPV
+268 ASMVAPV

-281 DADGRNDRTVRV
+281 DPASRNDRVVRV

-316 TQADLAHSAQTDPLT
+316 TQADLEHNAQTDPLT

-336 VAMLDLVTDATQ
+336 TAMLDLVTEATQ

-390 VAAVPSHAS
+390 VAAVPAHAS

-421 VVLAERV
+421 VVLAEHV
-428 LDSLREPLGMRQG
+428 LDSLREPLGLRQG

-452 MALRQLDLTADEIL
+452 MAIRSLDLTADEIL

-498 LDIETALYRALEKN
+498 LDIETALYRALDKN

-523 TSLGIVVGFEALM
+523 TSLGLVVGFEALM
-536 RWDRGVHGSVSPAEF
+536 RWDRGVNGTVSPAEF

-568 LLDALTQLRHWID
+568 LLDALTQLRLWID
-581 SGACA
+581 AGACTA
-586 ASTSMSV
+586 HTTMSV

-605 VSVVTD
+605 VSVVTE
-611 ALSRSGIPADQLWL
+611 ALSRSGVTADQLWL

-635 PAQALTAL
+635 PTQALTAL
-643 RQLNAL
+643 KQLNAI

-671 PIQRIKIDRAFVS
+671 PIQRIKIDRAFVN
-684 ALTSDRNSHSI
+684 ALTTDGGSHSL
-695 VRTIVAMAESLGADI
+695 VRTIVAMADSLGADI
-710 VAEGVETV
+710 VAEGVETM
-718 EQLDFLAGLDCRKAQ
+718 EQLDILAGLECRKAQ
-733 GYLISHPVDSD
+733 GYLISHPVDSA
-744 AVPATVA
+744 AVPDTVL
-751 ALQETPRWR
+751 ALEGSARWR

>member
-1 MRETGFRIVR
+1 
-11 RAFATVAWMV
+11 MV
-21 VAAGSVGAWV
+21 VAGGSVAPWFLPSPGTHSTVIV
-31 MPGPGLHH
+31 MCCAAAVL
-39 DQVVIACL
+39 VSAC
-47 AVVALSAAASLLA
+47 VALLVHRAPVLLVATTFLVAAASALGA
-60 HRPSRPLVGT
+60 HNIASEVLP
-70 TVVIVAVTSLGARNI
+70 ADARNI
-85 ASGALTSAQVNFRD
+85 RD
-99 GALLLSHVLLALAM
+99 GALLVAHVLLACGLLVA
-113 FASTRRRLRADS
+113 TRRRLRSDA

-156 GLPAATLM
+156 GLPSSTVM
-164 RGVTLAVLS
+164 RGATLAVLS
-173 VNLFL
+173 VILFL
-178 VATLLFSDSAPT
+178 VATLLFSDTAPT
-190 VSVVLTALAVVNVLA
+190 PAVFLATLAVLDLLA
-205 GEILFLVDARPDATL
+205 GEILYLVSARPGTGPGTTVL
-220 STRVLGAPFV
+220 SAPFV
-230 VAAACASA
+230 MAAGAASA

-243 SVRTLLSPARRRPTP
+243 SVRSLLSPARRRPTP
-258 PLMTRLVTTT
+258 PLMTRLVSTT

-281 DADGRNDRTVRV
+281 DPASRNDRTVRV
-293 VSIVVLSVVVMARV
+293 VSIVVLSAVVMARV

-316 TQADLAHSAQTDPLT
+316 TQSDLERNAQTDPLT
-331 NLPNR
+331 GLPNR
-336 VAMLDLVTDATQ
+336 NAMLDLVTEATQ

-390 VAAVPSHAS
+390 VAAVPAHAS

-408 VILDPHTETATQA
+408 VVLDPQTESATQA

-428 LDSLREPLGMRQG
+428 LDSLREPLGLRQG

-452 MALRQLDLTADEIL
+452 MAVRNVPLTADEIL

-498 LDIETALYRALEKN
+498 LDIETALYRALDRN
-512 ELRLVHQPIVD
+512 EVHLVHQPIVD

-536 RWDRGVHGSVSPAEF
+536 RWDRGVNGAVSPAEF

-557 TGTIVPLGSWA
+557 TGTIVPLGSWV
-568 LLDALTQLRHWID
+568 LLDALTQLRRWID
-581 SGACA
+581 AGACT
-586 ASTSMSV
+586 ASTTMSV

-605 VSVVTD
+605 VSVVSE
-611 ALSRSGIPADQLWL
+611 ALSRSGVTPDQLWL

-635 PAQALTAL
+635 PTQALAAL
-643 RQLNAL
+643 KQLNST

-671 PIQRIKIDRAFVS
+671 PIQRIKIDRAFVH
-684 ALTSDRNSHSI
+684 ALTADRGSHSI
-695 VRTIVAMAESLGADI
+695 VRTIVAMADALGADI
-710 VAEGVETV
+710 VAEGVETT
-718 EQLDFLAGLDCRKAQ
+718 EQMDILASLDCHRAQ
-733 GYLISHPVDSD
+733 GYLISHPVPSSEIPD
-744 AVPATVA
+744 TVIT
-751 ALQETPRWR
+751 LEESPRWR

>member
-1 MRETGFRIVR
+1 
-11 RAFATVAWMV
+11 MV
-21 VAAGSVGAWV
+21 VAGGTAAPWLVPS
-31 MPGPGLHH
+31 PG
-39 DQVVIACL
+39 DSSS
-47 AVVALSAAASLLA
+47 AVVLACAAVV
-60 HRPSRPLVGT
+60 LVGSSVALWVHGAPRLLVLA
-70 TVVIVAVTSLGARNI
+70 TVVVTGVTSLGARNI
-85 ASGALTSAQVNFRD
+85 AADGLSPRDMNIRD
-99 GALLLSHVLLALAM
+99 GALLASHVLLALGMLVA
-113 FASTRRRLRADS
+113 TRRRLRSDS

-173 VNLFL
+173 VILFL
-178 VATLLFSDSAPT
+178 VATLLFSDTAPT
-190 VSVVLTALAVVNVLA
+190 VSVILATVAVVMLLT
-205 GEILFLVDARPDATL
+205 GEILYLVDARPDASL
-220 STRVLGAPFV
+220 ADRVLAAPFMS
-230 VAAACASA
+230 AAACAA
-238 MLLHP
+238 GMLLHP
-243 SVRTLLSPARRRPTP
+243 SARTLLSPARRRPTP
-258 PLMTRLVTTT
+258 PLMTRLVSTT
-268 ASLVAPV
+268 ASMVAPV

-281 DADGRNDRTVRV
+281 DPAGRNDRTVRV
-293 VSIVVLSVVVMARV
+293 VSVVVLSVVVMARV

-316 TQADLAHSAQTDPLT
+316 TQADLEHNAQTDPLT

-336 VAMLDLVTDATQ
+336 VAMLELVTEATQ

-390 VAAVPSHAS
+390 VAAVPAHAS

-421 VVLAERV
+421 VVLAEHV
-428 LDSLREPLGMRQG
+428 LDSLREPLGLRQG

-452 MALRQLDLTADEIL
+452 MAVRSLGLTADEIL

-498 LDIETALYRALEKN
+498 LDIETALYRALDKN

-523 TSLGIVVGFEALM
+523 TSLGLVVGFEALM
-536 RWDRGVHGSVSPAEF
+536 RWDRGINGTVSPAEF

-568 LLDALTQLRHWID
+568 LLDALTQLRMWID
-581 SGACA
+581 AGACTG
-586 ASTSMSV
+586 STTVSV

-605 VSVVTD
+605 VSVVTE
-611 ALSRSGIPADQLWL
+611 ALSRAGVAADQLWL

-635 PAQALTAL
+635 PTQALIAL
-643 RQLNAL
+643 KQLNAI

-671 PIQRIKIDRAFVS
+671 PIQRIKIDRAFVH
-684 ALTSDRNSHSI
+684 ALTADGGSHSI
-695 VRTIVAMAESLGADI
+695 VRTIVAMAESLGADV
-710 VAEGVETV
+710 VAEGVETI
-718 EQLDFLAGLDCRKAQ
+718 EQLDILAGLDCRKAQ
-733 GYLISHPVDSD
+733 GYLISHPVDSV
-744 AVPATVA
+744 AVPDTVL
-751 ALQETPRWR
+751 ALEGSPRWR

>member
-1 MRETGFRIVR
+1 
-11 RAFATVAWMV
+11 MV
-21 VAAGSVGAWV
+21 VAGGSVAPWFLPSPGTHSTVIVMCCGAAV
-31 MPGPGLHH
+31 L
-39 DQVVIACL
+39 VSAC
-47 AVVALSAAASLLA
+47 VALLVHRAPVLLVATTFLVAAASALGA
-60 HRPSRPLVGT
+60 HNIASEVLP
-70 TVVIVAVTSLGARNI
+70 ADARNI
-85 ASGALTSAQVNFRD
+85 RD
-99 GALLLSHVLLALAM
+99 GALLVAHVLLACGLLVA
-113 FASTRRRLRADS
+113 TRRRLRSDA

-156 GLPAATLM
+156 GLPSSTVM
-164 RGVTLAVLS
+164 RGATLAVLS
-173 VNLFL
+173 VILFL
-178 VATLLFSDSAPT
+178 VATLLFSDTAPT
-190 VSVVLTALAVVNVLA
+190 PAVFLATVAVLDLLA
-205 GEILFLVDARPDATL
+205 GEILYLVSARPGTGPGTTVL
-220 STRVLGAPFV
+220 SAPFV
-230 VAAACASA
+230 MAAGAASA

-243 SVRTLLSPARRRPTP
+243 SVRSLLSPARRRPTP
-258 PLMTRLVTTT
+258 PLMTRLVSTT

-281 DADGRNDRTVRV
+281 DPASRNDRTVRV
-293 VSIVVLSVVVMARV
+293 VSIVVLSAVVMARV

-316 TQADLAHSAQTDPLT
+316 TQSDLERNAQTDPLT
-331 NLPNR
+331 GLPNR
-336 VAMLDLVTDATQ
+336 NAMLDLVTEATQ

-390 VAAVPSHAS
+390 VAAVPAHAS

-408 VILDPHTETATQA
+408 VVLDPQTESATQA

-428 LDSLREPLGMRQG
+428 LDSLREPLGLRQG

-452 MALRQLDLTADEIL
+452 MAVRNVPLTADEIL

-498 LDIETALYRALEKN
+498 LDIETALYRALDRN
-512 ELRLVHQPIVD
+512 EVHLVHQPIVD

-536 RWDRGVHGSVSPAEF
+536 RWDRGVNGAVSPAEF

-568 LLDALTQLRHWID
+568 LLDALTQLRRWID
-581 SGACA
+581 AGACT
-586 ASTSMSV
+586 ASTTMSV

-605 VSVVTD
+605 VSVVSE
-611 ALSRSGIPADQLWL
+611 ALSRSGVTPDQLWL

-635 PAQALTAL
+635 PTQALAAL
-643 RQLNAL
+643 KQLNST

-671 PIQRIKIDRAFVS
+671 PIQRIKIDRAFVQ
-684 ALTSDRNSHSI
+684 ALTADRGSHSI
-695 VRTIVAMAESLGADI
+695 VRTIVAMADALGADI
-710 VAEGVETV
+710 VAEGVETT
-718 EQLDFLAGLDCRKAQ
+718 EQMDILMSLDCHRAQ
-733 GYLISHPVDSD
+733 GYLISHPVPSSEIPD
-744 AVPATVA
+744 TVVT
-751 ALQETPRWR
+751 LEESPRWR

>member
-1 MRETGFRIVR
+1 MVVAGGAAAPWLVPSPAEHSTVIVL
-11 RAFATVAWMV
+11 ACAAAVVLGATVALWV
-21 VAAGSVGAWV
+21 HRAPRLLVATTVLVSGVTALGA
-31 MPGPGLHH
+31 HN
-39 DQVVIACL
+39 IA
-47 AVVALSAAASLLA
+47 ADGLSARQLNL
-60 HRPSRPLVGT
+60 
-70 TVVIVAVTSLGARNI
+70 
-85 ASGALTSAQVNFRD
+85 RD
-99 GALLLSHVLLALAM
+99 GALLVSHVLLALGMLVA
-113 FASTRRRLRADS
+113 TRRRLRADS

-144 VVLLQPALHGVT
+144 VLLLQPALHGVT

-164 RGVTLAVLS
+164 RGATLAVLS
-173 VNLFL
+173 VILFL
-178 VATLLFSDSAPT
+178 VATLLFSDTAPT
-190 VSVVLTALAVVNVLA
+190 VSVIFATLAEVTLLT
-205 GEILFLVDARPDATL
+205 GEIVYLVDARPDASL
-220 STRVLGAPFV
+220 VARVLGAPFV
-230 VAAACASA
+230 VAAACATG

-243 SVRTLLSPARRRPTP
+243 SVRSLLSPARRRPTP
-258 PLMTRLVTTT
+258 PLMTRLVSTT

-281 DADGRNDRTVRV
+281 DPASRNDRIVRV
-293 VSIVVLSVVVMARV
+293 VSIVVLSAVVMARV

-316 TQADLAHSAQTDPLT
+316 TQADLEHNAQTDPLT

-336 VAMLDLVTDATQ
+336 TAMLELVTEATQ

-390 VAAVPSHAS
+390 VAAVPAHAS

-421 VVLAERV
+421 VVLAEHV
-428 LDSLREPLGMRQG
+428 LDSLREPLGLRQG

-452 MALRQLDLTADEIL
+452 MAVRSLDLTADEIL

-498 LDIETALYRALEKN
+498 LDIETALYRALDKN

-523 TSLGIVVGFEALM
+523 TSLGLVVGFEALM
-536 RWDRGVHGSVSPAEF
+536 RWDRGVNGTVSPAEF

-568 LLDALTQLRHWID
+568 LLDALTQLRLWID
-581 SGACA
+581 AGAC
-586 ASTSMSV
+586 TSHTTISV

-605 VSVVTD
+605 VSVVTE
-611 ALSRSGIPADQLWL
+611 ALSRSGVSADQLWL

-635 PAQALTAL
+635 PTQALTAL
-643 RQLNAL
+643 KQLNAI

-671 PIQRIKIDRAFVS
+671 PIQRIKIDRAFVH
-684 ALTSDRNSHSI
+684 ALTTNGGSHSL
-695 VRTIVAMAESLGADI
+695 VRTIVAMADSLGADI
-710 VAEGVETV
+710 VAEGVETM
-718 EQLDFLAGLDCRKAQ
+718 EQLDILAGLDCRKAQ
-733 GYLISHPVDSD
+733 GYLISHPVDSA
-744 AVPATVA
+744 AVPDTVL
-751 ALQETPRWR
+751 ALEGSPRWR

>member
-1 MRETGFRIVR
+1 
-11 RAFATVAWMV
+11 MV
-21 VAAGSVGAWV
+21 VAGGSVAPWFLPSPGTHSTVIVMCCGAAV
-31 MPGPGLHH
+31 L
-39 DQVVIACL
+39 VSAC
-47 AVVALSAAASLLA
+47 VALLVHRAPVLLVATTFLVAAASALGA
-60 HRPSRPLVGT
+60 HNIASEVLP
-70 TVVIVAVTSLGARNI
+70 ADARNI
-85 ASGALTSAQVNFRD
+85 RD
-99 GALLLSHVLLALAM
+99 GALLVAHVLLACGLLVA
-113 FASTRRRLRADS
+113 TRRRLRSDA

-156 GLPAATLM
+156 GLPSSTVM
-164 RGVTLAVLS
+164 RGATLAVLS
-173 VNLFL
+173 VILFL
-178 VATLLFSDSAPT
+178 VATLLFSDTAPT
-190 VSVVLTALAVVNVLA
+190 PAVFLATVAVLELLA
-205 GEILFLVDARPDATL
+205 GEILYLVSARPGTGPGTTVL
-220 STRVLGAPFV
+220 SAPFV
-230 VAAACASA
+230 MAAGAASA

-243 SVRTLLSPARRRPTP
+243 SVRSLLSPARRRPTP
-258 PLMTRLVTTT
+258 PLMTRLVSTT

-281 DADGRNDRTVRV
+281 DPASRNDRTVRV
-293 VSIVVLSVVVMARV
+293 VSIVVLSAVVMARV

-316 TQADLAHSAQTDPLT
+316 TQSDLERNAQTDPLT
-331 NLPNR
+331 GLPNR
-336 VAMLDLVTDATQ
+336 NAMLDLVTEATQ

-390 VAAVPSHAS
+390 VAAVPAHAS

-408 VILDPHTETATQA
+408 VVLDPQTESATQA

-428 LDSLREPLGMRQG
+428 LDSLREPLGLRQG

-452 MALRQLDLTADEIL
+452 MAVRNVPLTADEIL

-498 LDIETALYRALEKN
+498 LDIETALYRALDRN
-512 ELRLVHQPIVD
+512 EVHLVHQPIVD

-536 RWDRGVHGSVSPAEF
+536 RWDRGVNGAVSPAEF

-568 LLDALTQLRHWID
+568 LLDALTQLRRWID
-581 SGACA
+581 AGACT
-586 ASTSMSV
+586 ASTTMSV

-605 VSVVTD
+605 VSVVSE
-611 ALSRSGIPADQLWL
+611 ALSRSGVTPDQLWL

-635 PAQALTAL
+635 PTQALAAL
-643 RQLNAL
+643 KQLNST

-671 PIQRIKIDRAFVS
+671 PIQRIKIDRAFVQ
-684 ALTSDRNSHSI
+684 ALTADRGSHSI
-695 VRTIVAMAESLGADI
+695 VRTIVAMADALGADI
-710 VAEGVETV
+710 VAEGVETA
-718 EQLDFLAGLDCRKAQ
+718 EQMDILASLDCHRAQ
-733 GYLISHPVDSD
+733 GYLISHPVPSSEIPD
-744 AVPATVA
+744 TVIT
-751 ALQETPRWR
+751 LEESPRWR

>member
-1 MRETGFRIVR
+1 
-11 RAFATVAWMV
+11 MV
-21 VAAGSVGAWV
+21 VAGGTAAPWLVPT
-31 MPGPGLHH
+31 PG
-39 DQVVIACL
+39 DSSS
-47 AVVALSAAASLLA
+47 AVVLACAAVV
-60 HRPSRPLVGT
+60 LVGSSVALWVHGAPRLLVLA
-70 TVVIVAVTSLGARNI
+70 TVVVTGVTSLGAHNI
-85 ASGALTSAQVNFRD
+85 AADGLSPRDMNIRD
-99 GALLLSHVLLALAM
+99 GALLASHVLLALGMLVA
-113 FASTRRRLRADS
+113 TRRRLRSDS

-156 GLPAATLM
+156 GLPAATVM

-173 VNLFL
+173 VILFL
-178 VATLLFSDSAPT
+178 VATLLFSDTAPT
-190 VSVVLTALAVVNVLA
+190 VSVILATVAVVMLLT
-205 GEILFLVDARPDATL
+205 GEILYLVDARPDASL
-220 STRVLGAPFV
+220 ADRVLAAPFMS
-230 VAAACASA
+230 AAACAA
-238 MLLHP
+238 GMLLHP
-243 SVRTLLSPARRRPTP
+243 SARTLLSPARRRPTP
-258 PLMTRLVTTT
+258 PLMTRLVSTT
-268 ASLVAPV
+268 ASMVAPV

-281 DADGRNDRTVRV
+281 DPAGRNDRTVRV
-293 VSIVVLSVVVMARV
+293 VSVVVLSVVVMARV

-316 TQADLAHSAQTDPLT
+316 TQADLEHNAQTDPLT

-336 VAMLDLVTDATQ
+336 VAMLELVTEATQ

-390 VAAVPSHAS
+390 VAAVPAHAS

-421 VVLAERV
+421 VVLAEHV
-428 LDSLREPLGMRQG
+428 LDSLREPLGLRQG

-452 MALRQLDLTADEIL
+452 MAVRSLGLTADEIL

-498 LDIETALYRALEKN
+498 LDIETALYRALDKN

-523 TSLGIVVGFEALM
+523 TSLGLVVGFEALM
-536 RWDRGVHGSVSPAEF
+536 RWDRGINGTVSPAEF

-568 LLDALTQLRHWID
+568 LLDALTQLRMWID
-581 SGACA
+581 AGACTG
-586 ASTSMSV
+586 STTISV

-605 VSVVTD
+605 VSVVTE
-611 ALSRSGIPADQLWL
+611 ALSRAGVAADQLWL

-635 PAQALTAL
+635 PTQALIAL
-643 RQLNAL
+643 KQLNAI

-671 PIQRIKIDRAFVS
+671 PIQRIKIDRAFVH
-684 ALTSDRNSHSI
+684 ALTADGGSHSI
-695 VRTIVAMAESLGADI
+695 VRTIVAMAESLGADV
-710 VAEGVETV
+710 VAEGVETI
-718 EQLDFLAGLDCRKAQ
+718 EQLDILAGLDCRKAQ
-733 GYLISHPVDSD
+733 GYLISHPVDSV
-744 AVPATVA
+744 AVPDTVL
-751 ALQETPRWR
+751 ALEGSPRWR